1 MTLSPLELAAIT
13 LVVDERKRQRRAAS
27 YIARH
32 IGRSPGTVCA
42 VETRKWPITLKMLND
57 YAESL
62 GYRVNIEFVDMAGK

>member
-13 LVVDERKRQRRAAS
+13 LVLDERKRQGRPAA

-32 IGRSPGTVCA
+32 IGRSPATVCA
-42 VETRKWPITLKMLND
+42 VETHKWPITLKMLND

-62 GYRVNIEFVDMAGK
+62 GYRVNIEFVAGK